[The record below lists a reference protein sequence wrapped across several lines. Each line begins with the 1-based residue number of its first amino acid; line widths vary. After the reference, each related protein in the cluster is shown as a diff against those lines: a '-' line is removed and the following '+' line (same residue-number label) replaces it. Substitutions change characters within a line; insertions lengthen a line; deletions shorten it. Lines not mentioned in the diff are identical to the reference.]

1 MSHLS
6 VTDLRITLSRR
17 LTIGFSLL
25 LIAALAACGG
35 APAETPGAGAATR
48 PPAGG
53 APATIG
59 IPTYVFVEPTVTLP
73 VTAAPETT
81 AEAALSEATT
91 EAVVAALDPQA
102 VERGRGRYEAEAL
115 ECGECHGVNGEG
127 TEEGSSLLEFTM
139 SEDDF
144 ISFMRSGG
152 ELGADHQYST
162 NRLSASGGANL
173 YQYLLSLAQG
183 AS

>member
-1 MSHLS
+1 MNNQSFA
-6 VTDLRITLSRR
+6 DLRITLSRR
-17 LTIGFSLL
+17 LSIGFSLL

-35 APAETPGAGAATR
+35 APAETPASGAATR

-73 VTAAPETT
+73 VTTAPEAT
-81 AEAALSEATT
+81 AEATAQ
-91 EAVVAALDPQA
+91 EAVIAALDPQA
-102 VERGRGRYEAEAL
+102 VERGRGRYEAL
-115 ECGECHGVNGEG
+115 ECGECHGANGEG
-127 TEEGSSLLEFTM
+127 GDEEGTSLLEFAM
-139 SEDDF
+139 SDDDF

-152 ELGADHQYST
+152 ELGVDHQYST

-173 YQYLLSLAQG
+173 YQYLVSLAQG